1 MVYSLYTVIILSS
14 NISVGAYFFVRKYPV
29 KYVFTSLF
37 FVSSIL
43 NVPSCRAEQAD
54 AQARVHKEEGQIF
67 FDIDA
72 MQEEMVENNIAEQL
86 DTRPPLPPRVMVWLR
101 IIGLPLMNAFVAVRK
116 VVRNAWHRIVAA
128 TVIITRNSR
137 KAPKAS

>member
-1 MVYSLYTVIILSS
+1 MKYI
-14 NISVGAYFFVRKYPV
+14 FVC
-29 KYVFTSLF
+29 LF
-37 FVSSIL
+37 FVSSTL
-43 NVPSCRAEQAD
+43 NVHSCRAQQAD
-54 AQARVHKEEGQIF
+54 AQSRVEREEGQIF

-116 VVRNAWHRIVAA
+116 VVRNAWHRVVAA

-137 KAPKAS
+137 KAHKTA